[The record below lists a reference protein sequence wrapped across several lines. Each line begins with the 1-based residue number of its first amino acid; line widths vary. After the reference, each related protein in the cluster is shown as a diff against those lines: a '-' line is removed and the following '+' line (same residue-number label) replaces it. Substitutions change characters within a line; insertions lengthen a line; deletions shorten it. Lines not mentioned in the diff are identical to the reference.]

1 MIRSASARK
10 LKELADLLPSRADVL
25 DLGCGAG
32 VPVARDLIARGFK
45 ITGVDASAG
54 QVERARC
61 NVPQAH
67 SIRADM
73 TTIEFPAFAFDAV
86 AAFYSITHIPRDR
99 HAPFLKRLAQWL
111 RPGGWFLASFGAT
124 ALDDWVGNWL
134 GTTMFFSH
142 YDGARTQE
150 LISDAGLLV
159 ERAEALQQ
167 DNEETEFL
175 WITARKP

>member
-86 AAFYSITHIPRDR
+86 AAF
-99 HAPFLKRLAQWL
+99 
-111 RPGGWFLASFGAT
+111 
-124 ALDDWVGNWL
+124 
-134 GTTMFFSH
+134 
-142 YDGARTQE
+142 
-150 LISDAGLLV
+150 
-159 ERAEALQQ
+159 
-167 DNEETEFL
+167 
-175 WITARKP
+175 